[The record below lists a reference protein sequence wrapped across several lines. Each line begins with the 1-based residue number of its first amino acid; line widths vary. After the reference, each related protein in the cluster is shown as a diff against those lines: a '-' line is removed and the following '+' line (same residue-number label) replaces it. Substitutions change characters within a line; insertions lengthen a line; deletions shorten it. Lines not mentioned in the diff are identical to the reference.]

1 MPGLSFAPSKVQK
14 FKNTP
19 WARKKAS
26 VKSKAEAERVRKSN
40 QLERQRKRE
49 ERLKR
54 RTERR
59 EEEKQLRAQRNEPP
73 VTKAKSK
80 RDPRRHH
87 GSEQVDDIILRLLG
101 KSRKSKKV
109 TGKGKQSVVGRQVR
123 VETQQ
128 ETYWKPGMREE
139 AGERMQKMKRKMQRR
154 RLVRKAKAERKNRKE
169 TRVLVG
175 ELLSDLLTSLPGS
188 GKEKMPHPDS
198 DEAEGINDVGSDLEV
213 DLKWNPLEAERV
225 ETPDFPS
232 SIIHPKP
239 SYSPIHPK
247 PSFCS
252 IHPSTII
259 QAEEKQSKLVP
270 IVDVGPDYEA
280 DGELCSSGVN
290 VEATELA
297 WPLPI
302 QAPLQPMPPCME
314 FFQVG
319 RQ

>member
-139 AGERMQKMKRKMQRR
+139 AGEKMQKMKRKMQRR

-198 DEAEGINDVGSDLEV
+198 DEAEGINDVGRDFQADLNW
-213 DLKWNPLEAERV
+213 DPMEAERV
-225 ETPDFPS
+225 ESPDFPS
-232 SIIHPKP
+232 PIIHPKP
-239 SYSPIHPK
+239 SLSPIHPK
-247 PSFCS
+247 PSFS
-252 IHPSTII
+252 AIHPKPSFSSIQPST
-259 QAEEKQSKLVP
+259 LPV
-270 IVDVGPDYEA
+270 VDVGPDYEA

-302 QAPLQPMPPCME
+302 QAPLQPLPPCME

-319 RQ
+319 KQ